1 MQVKE
6 IMLSTQVRLRPDDSI
21 RKAVELFRR
30 SKLHGIPVVDEAGQL
45 VGLFTH
51 SNLFGCLL
59 NDHNIDTPIEGYYIR
74 EVAYFR
80 EDKCFNDLSELTQ
93 WLHTVRVGQTP
104 VVNMHNEPIGVLTQA
119 GAVNELLDRMDYLYK
134 ELFSVIENVPAGILA
149 TDDQGYVTLANQYAH
164 DILQD
169 VQGGEH
175 IGQFLENFEA
185 DFVSIANGAWIIPR
199 KIELKSLK
207 LIATAVPIHHN
218 TKIKG
223 TIFVLQD
230 LTDVE
235 GIAHELRIVKELKKT
250 LETVLEVAYEGVAVL
265 NEQGNVTLANAHFCT
280 RIGRDKEQIIGANIS
295 NFITMADDQSP
306 LDVVEIGDKPSVISC
321 LPFSTEEST
330 KGMVIKIYQ
339 DLDQLSDVMKQL
351 NRLKM
356 QLNYYKDEL
365 NKRNGTR
372 YTFSSIVSTNDL
384 MSKLKSQA
392 LQVAQ
397 NNSTVL
403 ITGESG
409 TGKELFAH
417 SIHNASNRQKE
428 PFVKVNCTAI
438 PEELAEAEL
447 FGYEDGAFT
456 GARKQGKPGKFELA
470 SAGTIFLDE
479 IGDMP
484 LTLQSK
490 LLRVIQEKEFERV
503 GGVKTH
509 KVDVRI
515 VAATNRDLKKL
526 VVEGKF
532 REDLYFRLNVIEL
545 RIPPLRERKQ
555 DIPILVQSFIKK
567 YNNFLS
573 KRVLGVADSALEALM
588 QYDWPGNIRELEN
601 VVERILNYIQNG
613 LIDVQDLPE
622 EVRQT
627 KRLTEIQ
634 MDEVHGKN
642 GVSLA
647 VIEQKAIQAAL
658 KEAQGNKSKAARI
671 LGISRSKL
679 YEKLSAITTV
689 HKG

>member
-6 IMLSTQVRLRPDDSI
+6 IMLHTQVRLRPHDSI
-21 RKAVELFRR
+21 RMAVELFKR

-45 VGLFTH
+45 IGLFTH

-59 NDHNIDTPIEGYYIR
+59 NNLNIDTPIDQHYIR

-80 EDKCFNDLSELTQ
+80 EDKAFNDLSELTH

-104 VVNMHNEPIGVLTQA
+104 VVNMTNEPIGVLTQA
-119 GAVNELLDRMDYLYK
+119 GAVNELLDRTEYLYK
-134 ELFSVIENVPAGILA
+134 ELFSVIENVPAGILV
-149 TDDQGYVTLANQYAH
+149 TDDQGYVTLANQYAQN
-164 DILQD
+164 ILQD
-169 VQGGEH
+169 VQVGAH
-175 IGQFLENFEA
+175 IGHFLGNFQS
-185 DFVSIANGAWIIPR
+185 DFVSIANGAWIVPR

-207 LIATAVPIHHN
+207 LIATAVPIHQN

-223 TIFVLQD
+223 AIFVLQD

-235 GIAHELRIVKELKKT
+235 GIAHELKIVKELKKT

-265 NEQGNVTLANAHFCT
+265 NEQGNVTLANASFCM
-280 RIGRDKEQIIGANIS
+280 RIGRDKEQIIGENMS
-295 NFITMADDQSP
+295 NFMAMADNQSP

-321 LPFSTEEST
+321 LPFSTEENT
-330 KGMVIKIYQ
+330 KGMVVKIYQ

-372 YTFSSIVSTNDL
+372 YTISSIVSTNDW
-384 MSKLKSQA
+384 MAKLKTQA

-397 NNSTVL
+397 GNSTVL

-428 PFVKVNCTAI
+428 PFVKVNCSAI
-438 PEELAEAEL
+438 PAELAEAEL

-470 SAGTIFLDE
+470 SGGTIFLDE

-484 LTLQSK
+484 FTLQSK
-490 LLRVIQEKEFERV
+490 ILRVIQEKELERV
-503 GGVKTH
+503 GGVKTR

-515 VAATNRDLKKL
+515 IAATNKDLKRL

-532 REDLYFRLNVIEL
+532 REDLYFRLNVVEL
-545 RIPPLRERKQ
+545 RIPPLRERKL
-555 DIPILVQSFIKK
+555 DIPILIQSFLKK
-567 YNNFLS
+567 YNNSLS
-573 KRVLGVADSALEALM
+573 KRVGGVTDSALEVFM
-588 QYDWPGNIRELEN
+588 RYDWPGNIRELEN
-601 VVERILNYIQNG
+601 VVERILNYVQSG
-613 LIDVQDLPE
+613 LIDVHDLPE
-622 EVRQT
+622 EVRQVKQT
-627 KRLTEIQ
+627 EEIQ
-634 MDEVHGKN
+634 VEKIQEKAGL
-642 GVSLA
+642 SLA
-647 VIEQKAIQAAL
+647 TIEQKAIQAAL
-658 KEAQGNKSKAARI
+658 HEAKGNKSKAARL

-679 YEKLSAITTV
+679 YEKLSQ
-689 HKG
+689 